1 MKYLLL
7 LMLLHLTNFLGY
19 SQNFS
24 AQIIAEDNKKAIP
37 YANVKT
43 NMNTGV
49 ISNEE
54 GFFTININDSIKS
67 LTISCLGFQQ
77 KTIPV
82 DLIKTEHTIIE
93 LAISINQLDEV
104 FISNK
109 TLNVESIMA
118 KVRENIS
125 VNYEN
130 NLMNHGIFSR
140 TTNYAE
146 FKKLDF
152 EIEKASHI
160 KKRNLQSA
168 NRELE
173 AMAKEVK
180 EGNIIQFEDFKGNIF
195 VLNKDSTKIE
205 ASKATKIL
213 DSKNNFSLDDIQEK
227 SQRIVLKYLDSSKTY
242 KIKTGLFKLDD
253 SLDLNDDKIKD
264 LQKKEFQLNT
274 LNSFTRK
281 TLRRALFYKNA
292 FLDKLINPKLYDYTL
307 QTTTFND
314 ALTYVIQFK
323 PSKEGAKYTGLI
335 YINGDSFAI
344 TQVDYDFFEDRHGKK
359 INFKFFLG
367 LKYIHSTSRG
377 TIIFEKNSTNIYQP
391 KYIKHI
397 YGSYFYANRDVKF
410 IENSNDKNKVRF
422 SFTLEG
428 DNRFKQEILFTSHT
442 KLTSEDFKNI
452 KQNKA
457 VIYTQ
462 LEAFDKNFWGNE
474 EILEPL
480 NEMKNFN
487 INP

>member
-7 LMLLHLTNFLGY
+7 LLLLNVTSFISY

-24 AQIIAEDNKKAIP
+24 AQIVAEDDKKAIP
-37 YANVKT
+37 YATVKT
-43 NMNTGV
+43 NVNTGV

-54 GFFTININDSIKS
+54 GFFTLIISDSITS
-67 LTISCLGFQQ
+67 LTISCLGFEQ

-82 DLIKTEHTIIE
+82 DQIKTEHAIIE
-93 LAISINQLDEV
+93 LKTAINQLDEV
-104 FISNK
+104 IISNK
-109 TLNVESIMA
+109 PLNAESIIA

-125 VNYEN
+125 SNYKN
-130 NLMNHGIFSR
+130 HLINHGIFSR
-140 TTNYAE
+140 TTNYAD

-180 EGNIIQFEDFKGNIF
+180 EGNIIQFEDFKGSLY

-242 KIKTGLFKLDD
+242 KIKSGFFKLED
-253 SLDLNDDKIKD
+253 SLDLNDDKVQD
-264 LQKKEFQLNT
+264 LQKKEYQLNA
-274 LNSFTRK
+274 LNSSTRK
-281 TLRRALFYKNA
+281 TLRRALFYKNS
-292 FLDKLINPKLYDYTL
+292 FIDKLINPKLYDYTL
-307 QTTTFND
+307 KTTTFNET
-314 ALTYVIQFK
+314 LTYVIQFT
-323 PSKEGAKYTGLI
+323 PSKERAKYTGLI

-344 TQVDYDFFEDRHGKK
+344 TQVDYDFYEDRHGKK
-359 INFKFFLG
+359 INFKFLLG
-367 LKYIHSTSRG
+367 LKYIHSISNG
-377 TIIFEKNSTNIYQP
+377 TIIFEKNNHNLYQP
-391 KYIKHI
+391 KYIKHN

-410 IENSNDKNKVRF
+410 IENSSDRYKVRF
-422 SFTLEG
+422 SCRLEG
-428 DNRFKQEILFTSHT
+428 DNRFKQEILFTSHSN
-442 KLTSEDFKNI
+442 LTSEEFQNM

-457 VIYTQ
+457 IEYTQ
-462 LEAFDKNFWGNE
+462 LDAFDKSFWGNE

-487 INP
+487 VNP